1 MRIARSFSL
10 CGAVVMATLVA
21 SAEHGMVDSSPTIL
35 SVETASNPTNT
46 LMIDFDVTTS
56 KPASVTV
63 TYFDPL
69 EPEFVVSKPT
79 DLNTTHH
86 FTIVRLKADTEY
98 HYKIVAVDESGDKS
112 PPKNGKFVT
121 GLLPPGLT
129 SPIAR
134 IELVRGVGT
143 TYPTLF
149 DFNHFDPPFV
159 GQTTTPFNGH
169 VVLDS

>member
-1 MRIARSFSL
+1 PRIPARRRGLSVCRHSTASLDWMSSIDEVRDARPRVMCRPEEGNMPIARSFSL

-35 SVETASNPTNT
+35 TVETASNPTNT

-86 FTIVRLKADTEY
+86 FTIVRLKA
-98 HYKIVAVDESGDKS
+98 
-112 PPKNGKFVT
+112 
-121 GLLPPGLT
+121 
-129 SPIAR
+129 
-134 IELVRGVGT
+134 
-143 TYPTLF
+143 
-149 DFNHFDPPFV
+149 
-159 GQTTTPFNGH
+159 
-169 VVLDS
+169 